1 MVRTLQVAAQDD
13 YQIEPIAMD
22 VNFKKAQASDAP
34 AIWSIR
40 KAAIYKGCKG
50 FYPDATLKTWAEAPP
65 TEKFQRSIE
74 RNCYLAMID
83 GHIAGFGNLDLTSGY
98 VGAMFVDPAHMRQ
111 SVGKQILG
119 YLEDLARAAGLKQL
133 HLDASL
139 NAVPVYRA
147 CGYTGEQTAKYQSP
161 TGVTLECVKM
171 AKTLT

>member
-1 MVRTLQVAAQDD
+1 M
-13 YQIEPIAMD
+13 QII
-22 VNFKKAQASDAP
+22 FRKAQASDVP

-40 KAAIYKGCKG
+40 RAAIYKGCAG

-65 TEKFQRSIE
+65 TEKFQRNIE

-111 SVGKQILG
+111 SVGKLILA

-147 CGYTGEQTAKYQSP
+147 CGFIGEQSSKYQSL
-161 TGVTLECVKM
+161 TGVILDCVKM
-171 AKTLT
+171 QKSLGNS